1 MVDGEARAA
10 GAGGSRA
17 GLGPFRDA
25 LGGDGVVLFDGA
37 MGTMLYAKGV
47 FIHRAFEELNL
58 SQPDLVRE
66 VHASYVEAGA
76 RVIETN
82 TFAANRFRLAPHGL
96 VGDLGAINR
105 NGVEL
110 ARAAAGDRAWVAGAM
125 GPIGVRIEPFG
136 PISRA
141 EAREVFAQQAEAI
154 AEAGVDLFILETFAH
169 LPELEEAMR
178 AVRGVTDL
186 PMVAQVTVTAGG
198 QTREGVA
205 ADEAARRLEACGADA
220 IGVNCSDALAT
231 LDALER
237 MRRATRLP
245 LTGQPNA
252 GQPRSVAGRSIY
264 LASPD
269 YVHAWG
275 RRAVKA
281 GARLLGGCCGTSP
294 DHIAALRDLTAEG
307 AAGAEAAVVPGAA
320 KPSTA
325 APPVPLRREAK
336 SALSRALSAGTFVKG
351 VEVHPPLGWTA
362 DRVLDVARRVAAH
375 GDGWFVSLAEGA
387 PAGARIPPTAL
398 APLCAKAGAETL
410 VHYSCRGRRLVRM
423 QAHLLGAYATE
434 VRNLLV
440 VTGDPL
446 DPGSSPDAPPDL
458 EVDSVGAVHLVS
470 RLNRG
475 EDVAGNP
482 IGQPTGFHVA
492 VRLDPTAHDLD
503 REVARFEAKVQA
515 GAEYAVTIPIFDPA
529 ALEAL
534 LQRIGAGRVPV
545 IATVWPLATAREA
558 EFFEHQLA
566 NVPVPAP
573 LVDRMRR
580 AEEAGRA
587 RDEGLAIARELTA
600 ALRPLVQG
608 VLVVAPG
615 DSPQDAM
622 GILEAIS

>member
-1 MVDGEARAA
+1 MVEFV
-10 GAGGSRA
+10 
-17 GLGPFRDA
+17 PKFRDVLA
-25 LGGDGVVLFDGA
+25 GDQLVLFDGA

-58 SQPDLVRE
+58 SQPDLVRD
-66 VHASYVEAGA
+66 VHASYVAAGA
-76 RVIETN
+76 QVLESN

-96 VGDLGAINR
+96 VGDLERINR
-105 NGVEL
+105 DGVAL
-110 ARAAAGDRAWVAGAM
+110 AREAAAGRAWVAGAM

-141 EAREVFAQQAEAI
+141 EAREVFLQQAQALVD
-154 AEAGVDLFILETFAH
+154 AGVDLFLLETFTH
-169 LPELEEAMR
+169 LPELEEAMQALR
-178 AVRGVTDL
+178 EVTDL
-186 PMVAQVTVTAGG
+186 PVVAQVSMTTGG

-205 ADEAARRLEACGADA
+205 AEEVARRLEAAGASA
-220 IGVNCSDALAT
+220 VGVNCSDALAT

-237 MRRATRLP
+237 MGSATDLP
-245 LTGQPNA
+245 LSGQPNA

-264 LASPD
+264 LASPE
-269 YVHAWG
+269 YLHAWG
-275 RRAVKA
+275 RRALKS

-294 DHIAALRDLTAEG
+294 DHIAALRDLLAEG
-307 AAGAEAAVVPGAA
+307 EA
-320 KPSTA
+320 S
-325 APPVPLRREAK
+325 PPARAK
-336 SALSRALSAGTFVKG
+336 SPTDRAHTPAPTTPVAPRDRSRLAQALADGRFVTG
-351 VEVHPPLGWTA
+351 VEVQPPRGWTA
-362 DRVLDVARRVAAH
+362 PDAVAVAEAVAAK

-387 PAGARIPPTAL
+387 SSGARLPPTSL
-398 APLCAKAGAETL
+398 ASLCAREGAETL

-423 QAHLLGAYATE
+423 QAHLLGAYATD

-458 EVDSVGAVHLVS
+458 EVDSVGAVHLAS

-482 IGQPTGFHVA
+482 IGAPTGFHLG

-503 REVARFEAKVQA
+503 REVSRYASKVAA
-515 GAEYAVTIPIFDPA
+515 GAEFAVTIPIFDLT

-534 LQRIGAGRVPV
+534 LGRLGSDRVPV
-545 IATVWPLATAREA
+545 IATVWPMTTAREA

-566 NVPVPAP
+566 NVPVPEP
-573 LVDRMRR
+573 LADRMRR

-587 RDEGLAIARELTA
+587 RDEGLAIARELAA
-600 ALRPLVQG
+600 ALRPMVQG
-608 VLVVAPG
+608 LLVVAPG
-615 DSPQDAM
+615 GAPQDAL
-622 GILEAIS
+622 GILDGIS